1 MAYTNT
7 APCHCSQPISGIE
20 KTSDT
25 LTSRAGLSLFVRYL
39 CGIGILAHLE
49 TLFGDLRKSRKGQPV
64 GEIFKQLFCFFVDG
78 SSRHLSFFDQLQK
91 DAGYAA
97 GIETAAE
104 AMLSSHSVKRFFAAL
119 YLSRCR
125 LFRRLLHQLFL
136 WRLSLEK
143 PDLIVLGVDIM
154 VMDNDTALRREGVTP
169 TYKKVK
175 GFQPLQIT
183 WGRYIVDAIFRSG
196 RQHSNHGQEAIDSLC
211 RLIEKIRRHYRDVP
225 IIVRADSGFFDRKIM
240 RALEGLQVGYIIAGK
255 LYEEITEIALTLDWQ
270 SDKSQDQE
278 WAYVEFGDRRSKWK
292 KFRRALYC
300 RPLYDNLQRW
310 LEFARPDSVLY
321 TNLGCGQP
329 IDRQL
334 TEAGQARWLTAEA
347 ILEGYHQRG
356 SDELIHRALKDF
368 GSETLPFRRFPA
380 NAAFYYIQ
388 LLSFFLYESFKVDV
402 CQPVLHASC
411 YPTTFRRRV
420 VDVAGKIVR
429 HAGKIILKV
438 TSAVYDQLRLD
449 ILWRNS
455 TDPPRLAW
463 H

>member
-1 MAYTNT
+1 
-7 APCHCSQPISGIE
+7 
-20 KTSDT
+20 
-25 LTSRAGLSLFVRYL
+25 
-39 CGIGILAHLE
+39 
-49 TLFGDLRKSRKGQPV
+49 
-64 GEIFKQLFCFFVDG
+64 
-78 SSRHLSFFDQLQK
+78 
-91 DAGYAA
+91 
-97 GIETAAE
+97 
-104 AMLSSHSVKRFFAAL
+104 
-119 YLSRCR
+119 
-125 LFRRLLHQLFL
+125 LFL

-143 PDLIVLGVDIM
+143 PDLIVLGVDTM